1 MLSIAVDGFLRE
13 LGLKDSDRHL
23 LENQIVFRD
32 AEPGI
37 TVLRENCVDV
47 SKVDPISILS
57 MNKMCFLNC
66 VQDICLLYI
75 LSGSVSVLQ
84 QSIGMSG
91 SKSTSNSE
99 VCKKF
104 LIPFYNHPIILTQKM
119 F

>member
-47 SKVDPISILS
+47 SKMDSILFLS
-57 MNKMCFLNC
+57 INKMCFLIC

-104 LIPFYNHPIILTQKM
+104 SIPFYNHPIILTQKM